1 MGRIRFQ
8 ENQILQCGSGEGA
21 RDIANC
27 SVCDFCHGI
36 NSACHDAAIC
46 NEFSVI
52 GNEKAMTVCT
62 QASCSI
68 EDRNNDD
75 GTANRLCHFNENT
88 DWGLLWL

>member
-1 MGRIRFQ
+1 MGRVGFQ
-8 ENQILQCGSGEGA
+8 KNQTLSRSLGKGT
-21 RDIANC
+21 RDIVNC
-27 SVCDFCHGI
+27 PICDFCYGI
-36 NSACHDAAIC
+36 NSACHDAAIR

-52 GNEKAMTVCT
+52 GNEKAVTVCT
-62 QASCSI
+62 QTSSSI